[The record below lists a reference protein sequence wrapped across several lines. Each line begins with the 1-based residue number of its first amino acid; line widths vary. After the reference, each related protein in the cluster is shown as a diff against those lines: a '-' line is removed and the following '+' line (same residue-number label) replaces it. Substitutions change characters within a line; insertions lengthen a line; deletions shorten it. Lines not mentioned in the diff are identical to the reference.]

1 MPYTIIGSDA
11 QQYGP
16 IGEEELRQ
24 WIAEG
29 RLNAQSMAKTETDAA
44 FRPLSSFPEIA
55 DALPPAAPRPTAPP
69 TPAGPADWLARDY
82 DLGIAECITRAW
94 SLVKSNF
101 WPVVGINLLV
111 MLAII
116 VPNQIIS
123 LFTRSTTN
131 EMIRE
136 RHVTVF
142 GVFLILLTSIL
153 TTPIYMVLMAGLY
166 KYFLKLIRGESATVA
181 DAFSGFGPSF
191 GQLILLGL
199 VQTVLVL
206 IGYALCLLPGLYL
219 NVAWFFAM
227 PLVIDKRMG
236 FWDAMELSRKVTN
249 KHWFVV
255 LGFLIVYGL
264 LAGSGAIACCI
275 GVFVT
280 MPIGVAALMYAYE
293 SVFAETRAA

>member
-1 MPYTIIGSDA
+1 MPYIIIGSDA

-29 RLNAQSMAKTETDAA
+29 RLNAQSMAKMESDAA
-44 FRPLSSFPEIA
+44 FRPLSAFPEIA
-55 DALPPAAPRPTAPP
+55 DALAPAPPRPTAPP
-69 TPAGPADWLARDY
+69 RLAGPADWLARDY
-82 DLGIAECITRAW
+82 DLSIADCITRGW
-94 SLVKSNF
+94 SLVKENF
-101 WPVVGINLLV
+101 WPAVGVNLLV
-111 MLAII
+111 MLAIF

-123 LFTRSTTN
+123 LLTRSTTN

-136 RHVTVF
+136 HRVTAL
-142 GVFLILLTSIL
+142 GVLLIILTSIL
-153 TTPIYMVLMAGLY
+153 ATPIYMVLMAGLY

-199 VQTVLVL
+199 VQTVFVL
-206 IGYALCLLPGLYL
+206 IGYVFCLLPGLYL

-227 PLVIDKRMG
+227 PLVIDKQMG
-236 FWDAMELSRKVTN
+236 FWEAMELSRKVTN

-264 LAGSGAIACCI
+264 LAVSGLIACLI
-275 GVFVT
+275 GILVT
-280 MPIGVAALMYAYE
+280 MPIGVAALMYGYE